1 MHRTGSNQTALT
13 YVIYDKNIIIASEQ
27 RKKSVSILMNFVKS
41 RHFLIFFLRLNLAIK
56 LIKVSQQVLLGTLIK
71 DC

>member
-41 RHFLIFFLRLNLAIK
+41 RHFLIFFLMLNLAIK